1 MPSDAH
7 VGENAELYAVGALN
21 ENERAAVDAHV
32 AHCAECL
39 RRVGEAEETVLAL
52 ERAVAVA
59 AAPSREPSPVVVP
72 LARRGVPAWWIP
84 AAAAAALILGLL
96 FGRVQPP
103 APNPATLAMIHSHF
117 AHAQFA
123 GTGPAA
129 KAIYAR
135 DRSWYYVIVSGA
147 SRFGVYGVAA
157 GHATYLGDTRRSG
170 GATELFARVKQRFDR
185 LDLRDGARTI
195 ESAAIR

>member
-1 MPSDAH
+1 
-7 VGENAELYAVGALN
+7 
-21 ENERAAVDAHV
+21 
-32 AHCAECL
+32 
-39 RRVGEAEETVLAL
+39 
-52 ERAVAVA
+52 
-59 AAPSREPSPVVVP
+59 VVVP

-96 FGRVQPP
+96 FGRGQGP

-135 DRSWYYVIVSGA
+135 DRSWYYVIVSGTN
-147 SRFGVYGVAA
+147 RFGVYGVAA
-157 GHATYLGDTRRSG
+157 GQATYLGDTRRSG
-170 GATELFARVKQRFDR
+170 ATSELFARVKRRFDR
-185 LDLRDGARTI
+185 LDLRDGARTV